1 MIILLLLASYLLSFA
16 QAKKGLD
23 IHLFDVGQAD
33 AQLIVFPSGYS
44 ILVDAGEKKT
54 GSMNCKMIA
63 ERIKAILGK
72 SHVDVAVL
80 THLHLDHVGMPF
92 TNGFWYL
99 MEKAGITFGKFIDRD
114 AGVIKSRVTQ
124 CTGLNSEDVDWHNVG
139 TYSSTALKWLCY
151 ATNSNIK
158 NAMTGIREIAVPC
171 SNQINPPDEG
181 ASVEIVIS
189 DALGVNSDGKPLAAD
204 YHDQND
210 VPSENDYSISL
221 RIQLGDFVYS
231 TSGDL
236 DGQDNSSRF
245 GYLYHNVESSYK
257 DVVGEVDLYKANHHG
272 SEHSN
277 NAEWLGVLKPTVSLI
292 SCGHGNLYKHP
303 TEPAVSLMNKYSKKI
318 YLTED
323 CNAAVTDKFD
333 KIVIVGNE
341 IIVHY
346 PVDGSTFTVTD
357 LNNTF
362 KHSYNVKK
370 NKPQRKAC
378 GVI

>member
-1 MIILLLLASYLLSFA
+1 
-16 QAKKGLD
+16 
-23 IHLFDVGQAD
+23 
-33 AQLIVFPSGYS
+33 
-44 ILVDAGEKKT
+44 
-54 GSMNCKMIA
+54 
-63 ERIKAILGK
+63 
-72 SHVDVAVL
+72 
-80 THLHLDHVGMPF
+80 
-92 TNGFWYL
+92 
-99 MEKAGITFGKFIDRD
+99 
-114 AGVIKSRVTQ
+114 
-124 CTGLNSEDVDWHNVG
+124 
-139 TYSSTALKWLCY
+139 
-151 ATNSNIK
+151 
-158 NAMTGIREIAVPC
+158 
-171 SNQINPPDEG
+171 
-181 ASVEIVIS
+181 
-189 DALGVNSDGKPLAAD
+189 PLAGD
-204 YHDQND
+204 YHDQKD

-236 DGQDNSSRF
+236 DGQDNSSKF

-292 SCGHGNLYKHP
+292 SCGHGNLYKYP

-346 PVDGSTFTVTD
+346 PIGGSTFTVTD

-362 KHSYNVKK
+362 KIH
-370 NKPQRKAC
+370 
-378 GVI
+378 IM